1 MWEAEIEMH
10 LPLVLQIPTGV
21 DAGVAQ
27 LVKFRPSA
35 QVIIA
40 GCWDEPRIRLPA
52 QWGAYMRA
60 RAL

>member
-1 MWEAEIEMH
+1 MH